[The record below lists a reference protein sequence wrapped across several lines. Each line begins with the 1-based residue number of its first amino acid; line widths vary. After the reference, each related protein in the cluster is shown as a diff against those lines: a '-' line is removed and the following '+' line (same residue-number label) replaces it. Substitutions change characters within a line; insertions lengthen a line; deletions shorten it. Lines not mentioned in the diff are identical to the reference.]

1 MGAKEILAERWG
13 SGEWKQSQVRKTWSP
28 LTPRSGELWLVGHR
42 EAGGKQLSHLWS
54 THHRCISH
62 MAGVFGCCDTEEP
75 PTHLSALQRNQNAL
89 CKEACS
95 DKHLFVAAIFPTCF
109 WFVCL
114 HQTVLLPSAALYTL
128 YKGNSLKKPACQILS
143 FQCRQTTMDLT
154 CQAVS
159 DDNQTRQGEKM
170 KCQCQVLALGH
181 SQEKPSQPFL
191 PFSQA
196 PAQVSD
202 QGEQCCPCSRRKTGE
217 YQSSLF
223 RKYPEHILSL

>member
-28 LTPRSGELWLVGHR
+28 LTPHSGELWLVGHR
-42 EAGGKQLSHLWS
+42 EAGGKQLPHLWS

-62 MAGVFGCCDTEEP
+62 MAGMFGCCDTEEP

-159 DDNQTRQGEKM
+159 DDNQTRPGRENEMSVPSIGSWAQPGETKSAISSI
-170 KCQCQVLALGH
+170 L
-181 SQEKPSQPFL
+181 SST
-191 PFSQA
+191 
-196 PAQVSD
+196 
-202 QGEQCCPCSRRKTGE
+202 CSGLWPGGT
-217 YQSSLF
+217 
-223 RKYPEHILSL
+223 ILSLF